1 MLMLYD
7 RNEKLIASLKYN
19 NIQRKRELNGL
30 NNLEFE
36 TSKGKEHCLKIKKV
50 YGMSI

>member
-7 RNEKLIASLKYN
+7 RDEKLIASLKYN
-19 NIQRKRELNGL
+19 KIERKRELNGL

-36 TSKGKEHCLKIKKV
+36 TSKEV
-50 YGMSI
+50 EYGQRTLL